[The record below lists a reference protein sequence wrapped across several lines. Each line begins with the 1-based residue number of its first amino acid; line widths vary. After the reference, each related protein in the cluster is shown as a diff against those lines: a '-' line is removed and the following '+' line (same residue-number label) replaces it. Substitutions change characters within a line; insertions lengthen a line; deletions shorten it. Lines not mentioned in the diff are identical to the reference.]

1 MSKYFYNSK
10 NNTRHFRMLFLFTEK
25 SPPQKLPTALK
36 VHERVVDFLMSLS
49 EGLMEAEKSNSIK
62 GGPGSGRAC

>member
-1 MSKYFYNSK
+1 M
-10 NNTRHFRMLFLFTEK
+10 
-25 SPPQKLPTALK
+25 ALK

-62 GGPGSGRAC
+62 GGVLEVEGLVKVKGTQDMNDSI